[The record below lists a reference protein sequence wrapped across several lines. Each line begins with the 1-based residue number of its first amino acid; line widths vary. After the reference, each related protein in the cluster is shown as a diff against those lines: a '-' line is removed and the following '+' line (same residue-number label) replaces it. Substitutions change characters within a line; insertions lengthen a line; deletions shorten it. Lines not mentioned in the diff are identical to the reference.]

1 MFDIHD
7 PTPLE
12 ILRKTDHTCLKQ
24 DAVWEDIKALCDD
37 AMHMNVASVCIPPS
51 YVKKAYFYL
60 TGRMKICTVI
70 GFPNGYS
77 TTNAKVYE
85 AAEALRDGADEI
97 DMVINIGWAKAG
109 RFDKI
114 GEEISAIRSV
124 CKDRVLKVIVE
135 TCLLNE
141 EEKIALCE
149 TVAASGADFIKTST
163 GFSTGGATVE
173 DIRLF
178 RAHLPA
184 KVKIKAAGGIRSLE
198 EANDLLKAG
207 ASRIGSS
214 RLVDEVKKLT
224 LR

>member
-1 MFDIHD
+1 M
-7 PTPLE
+7 
-12 ILRKTDHTCLKQ
+12 
-24 DAVWEDIKALCDD
+24 
-37 AMHMNVASVCIPPS
+37 
-51 YVKKAYFYL
+51 
-60 TGRMKICTVI
+60 
-70 GFPNGYS
+70 
-77 TTNAKVYE
+77 
-85 AAEALRDGADEI
+85 
-97 DMVINIGWAKAG
+97 
-109 RFDKI
+109 
-114 GEEISAIRSV
+114 
-124 CKDRVLKVIVE
+124 E

-163 GFSTGGATVE
+163 GFSTGGAKVE

-184 KVKIKAAGGIRSLE
+184 KVKIKAAGGILSLE